1 MRVFSFLAALC
12 LVSQTALAEG
22 FYDAQIEAVDDSQW
36 PRVNVLLK
44 VYDESFSAGVYPS
57 GLARPTPYGCE
68 RGLEKRGW
76 SCWDINLQESG
87 RRVLDIHQISVPYRP
102 AENWSYLWL
111 SFHSSLNSAEESL
124 LTLHLDIPEWGVRSV
139 GDQEP
144 LQLYSTQNPELV
156 GSPWKFMLRRSD
168 QLLNA
173 SYRDLL
179 NNAPETDQTLLRDAQ
194 LAWLSFRDARC
205 STQLK
210 NMQTRC
216 LYMATQDRVEE
227 LQQQLREHP

>member
-1 MRVFSFLAALC
+1 MRRFSFLATLC
-12 LVSQTALAEG
+12 LVSQTVLAEG
-22 FYDAQIEAVDDSQW
+22 FYDAQIEAVDGSQW

-57 GLARPTPYGCE
+57 SLSRPTPYGCE
-68 RGLEKRGW
+68 GGLEKRGW
-76 SCWDINLQESG
+76 SCWDINLQENG
-87 RRVLDIHQISVPYRP
+87 RRVLDIHQISVPHRP

-111 SFHSSLNSAEESL
+111 SFQSPLDSIDDSL
-124 LTLHLDIPEWGVRSV
+124 LTIHLDIPEWGVRSV

-144 LQLYSTQNPELV
+144 LQLYSDHNPELA

-168 QLLNA
+168 QQLNT

-179 NNAPETDQTLLRDAQ
+179 NNASEVEQTLLRDAQ
-194 LAWLSFRDARC
+194 LAWLRFRD
-205 STQLK
+205 TQCPAQLR
-210 NMQTRC
+210 NMQNRC

>member
-1 MRVFSFLAALC
+1 MRLLSLLAILC
-12 LVSQTALAEG
+12 LASQATLAEG
-22 FYDAQIEAVDDSQW
+22 FYDAKVEAIDDSQW
-36 PRVNVLLK
+36 PRVNVLFK

-57 GLARPTPYGCE
+57 SLVRPTPYGCE

-76 SCWDINLQESG
+76 SCWDIDLQENG

-111 SFHSSLNSAEESL
+111 SFHSSLDSAEESL

-144 LQLYSTQNPELV
+144 LQLYSAQDPALV

-168 QLLNA
+168 QQLNT
-173 SYRDLL
+173 SYQDLL
-179 NNAPETDQTLLRDAQ
+179 KNIPEADQTLLRDAQ
-194 LAWLSFRDARC
+194 LAWLKFRNAQC
-205 STQLK
+205 PPQLK
-210 NMQTRC
+210 SMQTRC
-216 LYMATQDRVEE
+216 LYMATQGRAEE
-227 LQQQLREHP
+227 LQQQLRELR